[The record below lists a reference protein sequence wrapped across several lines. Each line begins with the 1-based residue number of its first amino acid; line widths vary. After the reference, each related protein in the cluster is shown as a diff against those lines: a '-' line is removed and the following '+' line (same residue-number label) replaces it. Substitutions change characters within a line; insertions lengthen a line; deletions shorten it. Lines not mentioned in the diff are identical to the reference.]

1 MGLGWLADGKNIGT
15 QMGGCSSALDMILID
30 GGIEIQN
37 GWVAHTSSG
46 GIHVLGS
53 KVAGRDL
60 LN

>member
-1 MGLGWLADGKNIGT
+1 MGLGWLADEKNIWT
-15 QMGGCSSALDMILID
+15 QMGWCSSALDMILIE

-37 GWVAHTSSG
+37 GLVAHLVG
-46 GIHVLGS
+46 GFMYWG